1 MQLSKFTDYT
11 FRALVYLARHTD
23 KLCTVEELATYLD
36 VSEHHMK
43 KVIHQL
49 AKTDYVLSIK
59 GRSGGLKLGVSP
71 CEVNLGKVLR
81 MTEETGNMAEC
92 FSRGEIC
99 KHVQGG
105 CKLKGIIQRSLNKFI
120 EEFDQYTLE
129 DVL

>member
-1 MQLSKFTDYT
+1 
-11 FRALVYLARHTD
+11 
-23 KLCTVEELATYLD
+23 
-36 VSEHHMK
+36 
-43 KVIHQL
+43 
-49 AKTDYVLSIK
+49 
-59 GRSGGLKLGVSP
+59 
-71 CEVNLGKVLR
+71 

-120 EEFDQYTLE
+120 EEFDEYTLE

>member
-1 MQLSKFTDYT
+1 
-11 FRALVYLARHTD
+11 
-23 KLCTVEELATYLD
+23 
-36 VSEHHMK
+36 
-43 KVIHQL
+43 
-49 AKTDYVLSIK
+49 
-59 GRSGGLKLGVSP
+59 
-71 CEVNLGKVLR
+71 
-81 MTEETGNMAEC
+81 MAEC